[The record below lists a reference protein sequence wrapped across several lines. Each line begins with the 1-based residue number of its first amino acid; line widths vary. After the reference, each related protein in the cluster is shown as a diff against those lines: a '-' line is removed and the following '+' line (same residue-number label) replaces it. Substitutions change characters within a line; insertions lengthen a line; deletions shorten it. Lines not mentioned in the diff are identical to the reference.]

1 MYMRERTCICELRR
15 WILEGIISSIK
26 YIYKLSKIKCRK
38 LDSTHPWRW
47 VPFLVIAQYTHHA
60 AYYHP
65 FLTTHQSNGLFKWLT
80 RRWTCSSER
89 LSLTNHFSTQLI
101 NLYGFL
107 SRYSWNIVLT
117 VTIRKCSQVQ
127 WQYYASCY

>member
-1 MYMRERTCICELRR
+1 MYMRKRTCICELRK
-15 WILEGIISSIK
+15 WILEGFISSIK
-26 YIYKLSKIKCRK
+26 YIYKLSKIKCHN
-38 LDSTHPWRW
+38 LDSTHPWRR

-60 AYYHP
+60 SYYHR
-65 FLTTHQSNGLFKWLT
+65 FLTTHHSNGPFKWLK